1 MLAHTSTDIP
11 APAAPAVPVALPP
24 PVVEHRSVSAN
35 GIRVHLAEAGT
46 GPLVIFLPG
55 FGQFWSNWRHQ
66 LTGLAASGFHAV
78 ALDLRGTGDSD
89 KPPRGYDAFT
99 LAADVAGLIRALGAR
114 RAALVGHGYGGTLA
128 FNTAVLHPDLIDAVV
143 AIAAPHPARM
153 AGLRRV
159 LAADR
164 YGRLVVFASL
174 PFAPDRRLAAQ
185 HGAMLER
192 LVREQA
198 GPDWLRSADF
208 AASMSAMR
216 TALEI
221 PGAAKGAVEMLRW
234 VGRSPWRADGYRHRE
249 ALARPLIAPVLHL
262 VGELDTF
269 TPPAV
274 LASAAEYC
282 AGTYELRVVPGVGHY
297 PAEEAPAA
305 VTDAIVESCAGGG
318 RAEGLRG

>member
-1 MLAHTSTDIP
+1 MLAQTSAAIA
-11 APAAPAVPVALPP
+11 APAAPEVPDSPARRQ
-24 PVVEHRSVSAN
+24 VVEHRSVSAN

-46 GPLVIFLPG
+46 GPLVILLPG
-55 FGQFWSNWRHQ
+55 FGQVWSNWRHQ
-66 LTGLAASGFHAV
+66 LAGLAAAGFRAV

-89 KPPRGYDAFT
+89 KTPRGYDAFT

-164 YGRLVVFASL
+164 YGRLVVFAAL
-174 PFAPDRRLAAQ
+174 PFVPDRRLAAQ

-198 GPDWLRSADF
+198 GPDWLRSPDF
-208 AASMSAMR
+208 ADDMAAMR
-216 TALEI
+216 DAIGI
-221 PGAAKGAVEMLRW
+221 PGAAKGAIEMLRW
-234 VGRSPWRADGYRHRE
+234 VGRSPWRADGFRHRE
-249 ALARPLIAPVLHL
+249 ALAHPLIAPVLHL
-262 VGELDTF
+262 VGDLDTF

-274 LASAAEYC
+274 LASAEEYC
-282 AGTYELRVVPGVGHY
+282 AGSYELRVVPGVGHY

-305 VTDAIVESCAGGG
+305 VTDAIVGF
-318 RAEGLRG
+318 LRRQQPR